1 MNFVKKTVLILQ
13 VFAVLIKVFFTI
25 FIFKSLFNVWQFY
38 FNLLQFSFKLKKLIL
53 NIFFNSGLCS
63 AAAAYIEQC
72 KLSGVEL
79 WMPSECVRCNSGSGF
94 GSGSGLRSGSEL
106 RSGESTSYQNDAPM
120 SADVVLLV
128 EQTSCLQR

>member
-1 MNFVKKTVLILQ
+1 MFVR
-13 VFAVLIKVFFTI
+13 FD
-25 FIFKSLFNVWQFY
+25 Y
-38 FNLLQFSFKLKKLIL
+38 SFCLKKFRFSIIL
-53 NIFFNSGLCS
+53 VSGMCS

-79 WMPSECVRCNSGSGF
+79 WMPSECIRCNSGSGSS
-94 GSGSGLRSGSEL
+94 SGL